1 MQEEKDKI
9 LGNVFI
15 SAGANKLRLCN
26 ICFSDRIKEITPKSE
41 RLFEWNEIENELQRK
56 EIMSQFPLS
65 GGMNCHLLDG
75 RFLLA
80 IPGTIDPHVH
90 FNTPGFEFRDTFRDA
105 SLAAA
110 YGGVTTVVDMPCTSI
125 PPVTKLANFES
136 KMEVIRNNSHVDF
149 SFWGG
154 IADDGL
160 DEKFVEKNINELAEA
175 GVAGFKAYLVS
186 GMETFKDLNE
196 EKMRLAAK
204 YVGKRDK
211 TLAVHAE
218 DKQIINSAAS
228 KLTKD
233 DLKKWETYCGTRS
246 VLAETEAILK
256 LVNIAGQIR
265 CKIHVVHLSSK
276 DGLEIIKN
284 AQNRKLQI
292 TTETCPHYLYFT
304 QEAFKDAS
312 IRNYLKTAPPVKS
325 EADKNALWDGLADES
340 IAFVTTDHA
349 GCNPDSEKSSSD
361 FSCVY
366 GGIPGVE
373 HRVPFLFSEGFL
385 RKKINLEQTIRL
397 LSSNAADYFGFT
409 KKGYL
414 KEGCDADIALINL
427 WSSEIVSASNMHSK
441 GRYTPFEGVKFNAV
455 VEKTFL
461 RGNLI
466 MDRLLSLNETDMNPE
481 KLFLGRFIYV

>member
-9 LGNVFI
+9 LENVFI

-26 ICFSDRIKEITPKSE
+26 IYFSDKIKKITPKSE
-41 RLFEWNEIENELQRK
+41 RLFEWNEIESESQRK
-56 EIMSQFPLS
+56 NLMSQFPQS
-65 GGMNCHLLDG
+65 DG
-75 RFLLA
+75 INIPVFDGKFLLA

-90 FNTPGFEFRDTFRDA
+90 FNTPGFEFRDTFQDA

-125 PPVTKLANFES
+125 PPVTKLNNFKS
-136 KMEVIRNNSHVDF
+136 KLEIIRNNSHVDF

-154 IADDGL
+154 VADDGL
-160 DEKFVEKNINELAEA
+160 DEKTIEKNINELAEA

-196 EKMRLAAK
+196 EKMKLAAK
-204 YVGKRDK
+204 YVGKSGK

-218 DKQIINSAAS
+218 DKQIINSNTA
-228 KLTKD
+228 KYTKD
-233 DLKKWETYCGTRS
+233 DLNNWEAYCGTRT
-246 VLAETEAILK
+246 VLAEAEAILK
-256 LVNIAGQIR
+256 LVNIAGYIP
-265 CKIHVVHLSSK
+265 CKIHVVHLSSEA
-276 DGLEIIKN
+276 GLDIIKN
-284 AQNRKLQI
+284 AQKRGLQI

-304 QEAFKDAS
+304 QESFKDAS
-312 IRNYLKTAPPVKS
+312 IRNYLKTAPPVKFDT
-325 EADKNALWDGLADES
+325 DKNALWNGLADGS

-361 FSCVY
+361 FSQVY

-385 RKKINLEQTIRL
+385 KKRLSLEQTIRL

-414 KEGCDADIALINL
+414 KEGYDADIALINL
-427 WSSEIVSASNMHSK
+427 WSSETVSALNMHSK
-441 GRYTPFEGVKFNAV
+441 GKYTPFEGVKFNAV

-466 MDRLLSLNETDMNPE
+466 IDRLLSLNDADLNPN